1 MATGRCCDLAWSGKT
16 AEETMSIELPKLP
29 YPVNA
34 LEPHISAAT
43 LDIHH
48 GKHHRAYVEK
58 TKQLIAG
65 TELAERSLEDVVSL
79 AASRKR
85 KTTLFNNAA
94 QASNH
99 AFYWNS
105 MSPRG
110 GGAPSGRLADRIE
123 LDFGGFAR
131 FTDTFQSVAVSHFG
145 SGWVWLVLAL
155 SRLEIIATS
164 NADTPM
170 VHGKTPL
177 LTMDLW
183 EHAYYL
189 DYQNHR
195 TEYVATFIDK
205 LANWDFAIS
214 NFQYATARRGI
225 GELSSAPHPGE

>member
-1 MATGRCCDLAWSGKT
+1 
-16 AEETMSIELPKLP
+16 MSIELPKLP
-29 YPVNA
+29 YPLNA

-65 TELAERSLEDVVSL
+65 TELAERSLEDIVSIT
-79 AASRKR
+79 ASKKR
-85 KTTLFNNAA
+85 KSTLFNNAA
-94 QASNH
+94 QAWNH

-110 GGAPSGRLADRIE
+110 GGAPSGHLADRIE

-131 FTDTFQSVAVSHFG
+131 FTDTFQSAALGHFG
-145 SGWVWLVLAL
+145 SGWVWLVLARN
-155 SRLEIIATS
+155 RLEVISTP
-164 NADTPM
+164 NADTFM

-177 LTMDLW
+177 FTMDVW

-189 DYQNHR
+189 DYQNR
-195 TEYVATFIDK
+195 RAEYAAAFMDK
-205 LANWDFAIS
+205 LVNWDFAIS
-214 NFQYATARRGI
+214 NFQYANARRRAA
-225 GELSSAPHPGE
+225 ELAAGSHSGSRP